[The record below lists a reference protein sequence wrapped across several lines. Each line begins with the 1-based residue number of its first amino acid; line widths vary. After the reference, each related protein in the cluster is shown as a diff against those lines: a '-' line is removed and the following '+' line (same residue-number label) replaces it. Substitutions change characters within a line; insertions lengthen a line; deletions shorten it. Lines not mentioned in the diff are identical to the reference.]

1 MGEMFLEMGCVILS
15 GGIFGS
21 AVVMSCAVPCRES
34 VSVDGCSPVTAE
46 LEAVRRCFSIF
57 FAKGSTVGWNI
68 FRSAAFGLYPG
79 RVIVGRYVFE

>member
-1 MGEMFLEMGCVILS
+1 MGEMFLEIGCVILS
-15 GGIFGS
+15 GGIFVS
-21 AVVMSCAVPCRES
+21 AVVMGCAVS
-34 VSVDGCSPVTAE
+34 MTAE

-68 FRSAAFGLYPG
+68 FGSAAFGPYPG